1 MGPARGTVFVVTGPS
16 GVGKGTLIAMLRERI
31 PDLAVS
37 VSATT
42 RRPREGEED
51 GRDYF
56 FLSEEEFVRKVD
68 RGEFLEHARYSGN
81 LYGTLRE
88 EVEAKAER
96 GSGVILEIELQG
108 ARQVRASMPDAVQVF
123 VAPPEFETLRARLE
137 GRGTDEPAAIAA
149 RLEVAASELEAR
161 DEFEHQV
168 VNDELELAAD
178 QLEAVVRQELSES
191 R

>member
-137 GRGTDEPAAIAA
+137 SRGTDDPAAIAA

>member
-137 GRGTDEPAAIAA
+137 GRGTDDPAAIAA

>member
-137 GRGTDEPAAIAA
+137 GRGTDDPAAIAA

-191 R
+191 S

>member
-137 GRGTDEPAAIAA
+137 GRGTDDPAAIAA

-168 VNDELELAAD
+168 VNDELDLAAD

>member
-56 FLSEEEFVRKVD
+56 FLSEEEFVQKVD

-137 GRGTDEPAAIAA
+137 GRGTDDPAAIAA

>member
-1 MGPARGTVFVVTGPS
+1 MVTGPS